1 MIAEARTDGDLVG
14 FDSVRLEHLND
25 IFGMIDTVAGCGMVY
40 GDRIYDDLAVNKSIS
55 PRAVTVDKA
64 ENLYLVNRHQIYKVD
79 QEGIITTVAGT
90 QDPGFSGD
98 GGPAL
103 SAQLDEPGGL
113 AVDEAG
119 NLYVADTRN
128 HRIRKIDPSG
138 VITTVAGTGSNE
150 HNGVAGPAIEL
161 NLSYPKDVALDP
173 DGNLFIADTQHYRVL
188 KMDRDGFITFEAG
201 QIEWVNPYVVYP
213 ALYMLPT
220 GIGISADGTL
230 YIADHGNN
238 VIWRMDGAQRTR
250 VAGVH
255 CYLCE
260 PGYNGGEGIATEIRL
275 NGPLDVAVDATG
287 ALIISEERGYRIR
300 RVDPDGNLTTIVGRG
315 VAPCRLGYYGC
326 SFESAGGDNG
336 PSNLAQVYLPL
347 SVAVGPSGAIYIAD
361 RNNYR
366 IRRVREI
373 GTTTSVAGTVSDA
386 ETGLPLS
393 NAHVSL
399 QQASLSYDTDTA
411 SDGSF
416 VIPNAAAL
424 PGDLVIAVHAPDYIS
439 NRTRS
444 TIIDPSED
452 QTIDVALFKRPEL
465 VVSIASPQANSRVLA
480 SPVEVAGD
488 ISHTATVHVN
498 GVEAV
503 ISGRTYT
510 APVPLNMGANTIT
523 VTADDPY
530 GQRATTQTQVTL
542 IDTRPTVNLNISSM
556 QIEYGQSLEL
566 SWNSTHAQTA
576 VIEPVIGAVE
586 ANGSLILTPDRS
598 TTYTIT
604 VSGPGGTASAQ
615 ATVTVTV
622 PLPSIAIDADPPSV
636 VAGAFSTLTWR
647 SAHADTV
654 TIDPGVGRVD
664 ANGSMVVFP
673 SATTT
678 YTVTA
683 QGLGGTVTQTT
694 TINVRVPEPEIAFV
708 VDRPTIAPGTS
719 ATLSWNT
726 NHADTCTLAP
736 DFGSVGPNG
745 TAQVM
750 PPRTTEYVLT
760 AAGPG
765 GTTTA
770 RVTIAVIADIAVTII
785 SPADHAVIARPD
797 VMVCGTF
804 DNSSGNET
812 GITVNGKPAMVYGN
826 TFAINHVSLLN
837 GENTIAVTATD
848 IDGQTGTEQVSVTA
862 TQPAHHVTVNAAVE
876 SGSLPLAS
884 ALAISGTF
892 GIADSGL
899 SFSGPGPVEIVE
911 SGADRYR
918 IRLTDPG
925 IYYVTAEVV
934 HGAAV
939 YTDTI
944 AMLGV
949 DPVEIDLLL
958 RQKWSD
964 MKTALRSGDI
974 EQALRYHH
982 PRSQERYRAIYT
994 ALGSDLPGLAAQM
1007 EDISRIYCVDGTAKY
1022 RIRQTHDVDGR
1033 LVPITYYVYF
1043 VRDDNGLWRI
1053 QKY

>member
-1 MIAEARTDGDLVG
+1 MPRRRSDGSLIG
-14 FDSVRLEHLND
+14 FDSVRLEHVND
-25 IFGMIDTVAGCGMVY
+25 IFGMIDTVAGCVMVY
-40 GDRIYDDLAVNKSIS
+40 GERIYDNLAVNKSLT
-55 PRAVTVDKA
+55 PRAVTVDTA
-64 ENLYLVNRHQIYKVD
+64 ENLYLASRHQIYKVD

-90 QDPGFSGD
+90 KDPGFSGD

-103 SAQLDEPGGL
+103 SAQLDEPSGM
-113 AVDEAG
+113 AVDAAG

-150 HNGVAGPAIEL
+150 WNGVAGPALEL
-161 NLSYPKDVALDP
+161 NLRYPKDVALDP

-201 QIEWVNPYVVYP
+201 QIDWVNPYVVYP

-238 VIWRMDGAQRTR
+238 VIWRMDGALRTR

-260 PGYNGGEGIATEIRL
+260 PGYSGGEGLATDIRL
-275 NGPLDVAVDATG
+275 NGPLDVAVDANG

-300 RVDPDGNLTTIVGRG
+300 RVDPDGHLTTIVGRSE
-315 VAPCRLGYYGC
+315 APCRLGYHGC
-326 SFESAGGDNG
+326 SFESAGGDGG
-336 PSNLAQVYLPL
+336 PSDLAQVYLPL

-361 RNNYR
+361 RNNFR
-366 IRRVREI
+366 VRRVREI
-373 GTTTSVAGTVSDA
+373 GTTASVAGTVSDA
-386 ETGLPLS
+386 ESGMPLS

-399 QQASLSYDTDTA
+399 QQASLSYDAYTA

-416 VIPNAAAL
+416 VIPDAATW
-424 PGDLVIAVHAPDYIS
+424 PGDLVVAVHAPGYIS
-439 NRTRS
+439 NRTRN

-452 QTIDVALFKRPEL
+452 QTIDVALFKKPEL
-465 VVSIASPQANSRVLA
+465 VVSIASPQANARVLA

-488 ISHTATVHVN
+488 ISHAAAVFVN

-510 APVPLNMGANTIT
+510 ASVPLNVGANTIT
-523 VTADDPY
+523 VMADDPY
-530 GQRATTQTQVTL
+530 GQRAARHTQVTL
-542 IDTRPTVNLNISSM
+542 IDASPTVTLNVSSM
-556 QIEYGQSLEL
+556 EIETGESVEL
-566 SWNSTHAQTA
+566 SWNATHAQTA
-576 VIEPVIGAVE
+576 VIEPGIGAVE
-586 ANGSLILTPDRS
+586 ANGSLILTPEAS
-598 TTYTIT
+598 TTYTVT

-615 ATVTVTV
+615 ATVAVAA

-636 VAGAFSTLTWR
+636 VAGAFSSLTWR
-647 SAHADTV
+647 TTHADTI
-654 TIDPGVGRVD
+654 TIDQGIGRVD

-683 QGLGGTVTQTT
+683 QGVGGTITQST
-694 TINVRVPEPEIAFV
+694 TINVLAPEPEITFV
-708 VDRPTIAPGTS
+708 ADQSTLLPGQS

-736 DFGSVGPNG
+736 DFGPVGANG
-745 TAQVM
+745 SAQVM
-750 PPRTTEYVLT
+750 PNRTTEYVLT
-760 AAGPG
+760 ATGPG

-770 RVTIAVIADIAVTII
+770 RVTVTVIADIAITIT
-785 SPADHAVIARPD
+785 SPADNDVIARPD

-804 DNSSGNET
+804 TNNSGNET
-812 GITVNGKPAMVYGN
+812 GITVNGKPAMVHGN
-826 TFAINHVSLLN
+826 TFAINHVPLLN

-848 IDGQTGTEQVSVTA
+848 IDGQTRTEQISVTA
-862 TQPAHHVTVNAAVE
+862 TQPEHHVTLNAAVE
-876 SGSLPLAS
+876 SGTLPLAS

-892 GIADSGL
+892 SIADSAM
-899 SFSGPGPVEIVE
+899 SFSGPGPVEVYE
-911 SGADRYR
+911 NGADRYR
-918 IRLTDPG
+918 IHLTDG
-925 IYYVTAEVV
+925 GMYYLTAEVV

-944 AMLGV
+944 AVVAFDAIEV
-949 DPVEIDLLL
+949 DRLLK
-958 RQKWSD
+958 QKWSD

-974 EQALRYHH
+974 EQALQYHH
-982 PRSQERYRAIYT
+982 TRSHEGYRAVYT
-994 ALGSDLPGLAAQM
+994 ALGGDLATLAAQM
-1007 EDISRIYCVDGTAKY
+1007 EDISRIYCIDGTAKY
-1022 RIRQTHDVDGR
+1022 RIRQIHDVDGR